1 MRGLFENIQFLIPLA
16 LFIAFRIIRSKSEA
30 AKKQQKKTG
39 GLGELI
45 KKIQEAQQNPEY
57 GKSLTEATEVYIPP
71 RPQQQPKAARKPT
84 PKPVCPTARLAEA
97 KKIHKPLAAT
107 PFSQSEA
114 AGYGKLSSEE
124 KSNIDSVTTAQ
135 VTPVAQQSLQAG
147 LSLQGLTP
155 LQQAI
160 VWSEILGPPK
170 GVSIS

>member
-1 MRGLFENIQFLIPLA
+1 MERLFENIQFLIPLA
-16 LFIAFRIIRSKSEA
+16 LFIAFRVMRARNAE
-30 AKKQQKKTG
+30 AKKQQKKQSG

-57 GKSLTEATEVYIPP
+57 GKALTEATEVYIPP
-71 RPQQQPKAARKPT
+71 KPLPQKKAAKKPI
-84 PKPVCPTARLAEA
+84 PKPVRQTKKPTGHSEY
-97 KKIHKPLAAT
+97 KPLFPETAKT
-107 PFSQSEA
+107 ETHDQ
-114 AGYGKLSSEE
+114 LSSET
-124 KSNIDSVTTAQ
+124 KVDSV
-135 VTPVAQQSLQAG
+135 VSVAARAASTSSRAG

>member
-16 LFIAFRIIRSKSEA
+16 LIIAVQVIRA
-30 AKKQQKKTG
+30 RNAQDKKQQKKTG

-57 GKSLTEATEVYIPP
+57 GKALTEATEVYIPP
-71 RPQQQPKAARKPT
+71 KPQQQPRAARKPISKHVR
-84 PKPVCPTARLAEA
+84 PPARPVEA
-97 KKIHKPLAAT
+97 KRVHKSSVKT
-107 PFSQSEA
+107 QFSQNEA
-114 AGYGKLSSEE
+114 TGYGKLSSEE

-135 VTPVAQQSLQAG
+135 VKPVAQQSLQTG